1 MPIFSKRDLEG
12 YIEIDHRESPGL
24 AHPLLGKGKRFQG
37 STYKCPY
44 CEAQVVVNPL
54 RTRDREY
61 CRKLDR
67 YICDS
72 CGAKRK
78 LGIDLK
84 PWKQVEEEYLSAVY
98 RNSVPNIP
106 TILRP

>member
-1 MPIFSKRDLEG
+1 MPLFSKRDLEG
-12 YIEIDHRESPGL
+12 YVEIDHRESPGFD
-24 AHPLLGKGKRFQG
+24 HPLLGKGMRFQG

-44 CEAQVVVNPL
+44 CERQVVVNPL

-67 YICDS
+67 YICDG

-78 LGIDLK
+78 MGVELK
-84 PWKQVEEEYLSAVY
+84 PYAQVIEEYLQSVY
-98 RNSVPNIP
+98 RNNMRKIIVGV
-106 TILRP
+106 